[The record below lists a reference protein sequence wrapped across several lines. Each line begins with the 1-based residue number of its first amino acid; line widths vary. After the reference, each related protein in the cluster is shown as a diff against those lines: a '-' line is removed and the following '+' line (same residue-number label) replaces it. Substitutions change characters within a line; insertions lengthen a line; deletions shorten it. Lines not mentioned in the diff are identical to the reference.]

1 MESVLCSFILLL
13 FCNSFSW
20 ELWRDG
26 DWHWLQSDRQCSQ
39 KCCSVVSNCCRIA
52 DKLPADKV
60 SGGRPRGGDRDR
72 PPPSSAAM
80 AGGFVVVG
88 VALRNE
94 GVFPSQ
100 LNADQSGRSQC
111 CFRAGQGVVIKNL
124 PHLQSWNEIEGV
136 WLNPLLFA
144 LRGCNCKLSKTCHL
158 QIHASA
164 CCKEL
169 FVSLLFPFLVSG
181 QYLQAFL

>member
-1 MESVLCSFILLL
+1 M
-13 FCNSFSW
+13 
-20 ELWRDG
+20 
-26 DWHWLQSDRQCSQ
+26 SQ
-39 KCCSVVSNCCRIA
+39 PNPG
-52 DKLPADKV
+52 LPV
-60 SGGRPRGGDRDR
+60 GGREGAERAAVRSIPRTMLHRTLLQQQQCCPALPSLLPPPHFNYLAQLGGGGEEGRKEEKEGERRR

-124 PHLQSWNEIEGV
+124 PHLQS
-136 WLNPLLFA
+136 
-144 LRGCNCKLSKTCHL
+144 
-158 QIHASA
+158 
-164 CCKEL
+164 
-169 FVSLLFPFLVSG
+169 
-181 QYLQAFL
+181 